1 MKFTNYF
8 YCCIFIL
15 LFFSCKQKEKID
27 VLYFNAK
34 VYTLDSINSKATA
47 FGIKDGKFIAVGD
60 EKELLNRFDPKEKID
75 LHWQFVYPGFNDA
88 HAHFYGL
95 GQTLQTVDLVGTKS
109 WIEVIERC
117 KVFCKNHQITYLL
130 GRGWDQNNWVDKN
143 FPVNDELNK
152 LFPNIPILL
161 KRVDGHAVIANDY
174 LLKQSSINFK
184 SKIDGGE
191 IIIQNNKPTGVLI
204 DNAVDLVQEFL
215 PKYSIQEK
223 IKSLLDAQKLC
234 FENGLTSVCDAG
246 LDKDIIDLIDSL
258 QKVGTLKIRVYA
270 MINTTDK
277 NLDFYLKQKPYKTE
291 KLTLCSFKMYADG
304 ALGSRGAC
312 LLQPYSDLKNH
323 QGFLLTPYE
332 KMEEYVSRISKSK
345 YQLCTHCIGDSA
357 NRIILNLYAKYLGK
371 ENDKRW
377 RIEHAQVINQNDF
390 SIYSAYRIVPSV
402 QPTHATSDMIWAKDR
417 LGNERLKYAYAYK
430 MLLKQ
435 NGWIPLG
442 TDFPVES
449 VNPFFTFYS
458 AVARKNSE
466 GFPSEGF
473 QMENALTREEALR
486 GITIWP
492 AKAAFEEKEKGSIEV
507 GKFAD
512 FILLDT
518 DLMKDELLKIKKSK
532 VIATYLGGK
541 LVDAQ

>member
-1 MKFTNYF
+1 MN
-8 YCCIFIL
+8 
-15 LFFSCKQKEKID
+15 KQLAD
-27 VLYFNAK
+27 SVFVNAK
-34 VYTLDSINSKATA
+34 IFTLDSVMSVAEA
-47 FGIKDGKFIAVGD
+47 FAVKDGKIMAVGD
-60 EKELLNRFDPKEKID
+60 SKKILGKFDSKQIINLEG
-75 LHWQFVYPGFNDA
+75 QFVYPGFNDA

-95 GQTLQTVDLVGTKS
+95 GQTLQTVDLVGAKS
-109 WIEVIERC
+109 WNEVIERC
-117 KVFCKNHQITYLL
+117 KVFYQNYQGKYLL
-130 GRGWDQNNWVDKN
+130 GRGWDQNNWAKKD

-152 LFPNIPILL
+152 LFPNIPVLL
-161 KRVDGHAVIANDY
+161 KRVDGHAAIANDY
-174 LLKQSSINFK
+174 LLKLSSINFK
-184 SKIDGGE
+184 NKIEGGE
-191 IIIQNNKPTGVLI
+191 IIIQNSKPTGVLI

-215 PKYSIQEK
+215 PKFSTQEK

-258 QKVGTLKIRVYA
+258 QKVGLLKIRIYA
-270 MINTTDK
+270 MINATDN
-277 NLDFYLKQKPYKTE
+277 NLDFYLKQQPYKSG
-291 KLTLCSFKMYADG
+291 KLHVCSFKMYADG

-312 LLQPYSDLKNH
+312 LLQPYSDMENH
-323 QGFLLTPYE
+323 SGFLLTPKE

-357 NRIILNLYAKYLGK
+357 NSMILNLYAKYLENG
-371 ENDKRW
+371 NDKRW

-390 SIYSAYRIVPSV
+390 NFYGTYHIIPSV

-417 LGNERLKYAYAYK
+417 LGNDRLKFAYAYK

-458 AVARKNSE
+458 AVARKNTE
-466 GFPSEGF
+466 GFPTEGF

-486 GITIWP
+486 GMTIWP
-492 AKAAFEEKEKGSIEV
+492 AKAAFEETEKGSIEV

-512 FILLDT
+512 FIIT
-518 DLMKDELLKIKKSK
+518 DVDLLKDDLIKIRNAK
-532 VIATYLGGK
+532 VIDTYIGGR
-541 LVDAQ
+541 LTDTH